1 MLCIVS
7 CFKKYFVAA
16 QLSSL
21 NLDSFIFQLRQWAL
35 ESQGVSG
42 YLKTLIFGPETSK
55 LRLKYLS
62 RVFFFKAGRTKRQP
76 KASLTR
82 ERISFDS
89 KADFLFVGTA
99 LPSFIFDILL
109 KLLFFSCLEII
120 MTSYVKNYFWSKYYL
135 LSEFGRSRNVLKN
148 VSQSFF
154 RLFLNL
160 FFSHDGCKTVTA
172 MCACGEFPWKLENNQ
187 LSDCSIIFFFYVKW
201 KFWWTFRGFVPNHRY
216 LKLVSADQNLVY
228 LPLKWQILAVMA
240 RI

>member
-1 MLCIVS
+1 MHCIVS
-7 CFKKYFVAA
+7 YFKKYFMAT

-21 NLDSFIFQLRQWAL
+21 NLDSFIFHLRQWAL

-62 RVFFFKAGRTKRQP
+62 RVFFSKQEEPKDGQRQVWQENGFP
-76 KASLTR
+76 LIQKLTFCLS
-82 ERISFDS
+82 E
-89 KADFLFVGTA
+89 
-99 LPSFIFDILL
+99 
-109 KLLFFSCLEII
+109 LLFRASSLISCWTCCFFICLEIN

-135 LSEFGRSRNVLKN
+135 LSEFGRSWNVLKN
-148 VSQSFF
+148 VSQCFF

-172 MCACGEFPWKLENNQ
+172 MCVCGEFPWKLENNQ
-187 LSDCSIIFFFYVKW
+187 LSDCSIIFFFYVRW

-228 LPLKWQILAVMA
+228 LALKWQILAVMA